1 MDALT
6 QLLAD
11 LVAVDSVNPSLVP
24 GGAGE
29 GEIARFMA
37 RWLAGAGLEVHV
49 EEVLPGRPNVVAVA
63 RGKGGGK
70 SLLLNGHIDTVGVEG
85 MAAPHQPRIEGGR
98 LYGRGGY
105 DMKGGVAAAMM
116 ATARAAQ
123 LGLEGDVIFTG
134 VMDEEH
140 AGLGT
145 TNLVERWR
153 ADAALVAEPTE
164 LELAVAHKGFVWFE
178 VETRGVAAH
187 GSRPHLGVDAIVQ
200 MGRFLTELGDLD
212 RGLQAVPR
220 HALLGGGSVHAS
232 LIAGGREL
240 STYPDRCLLSLERR
254 TIPGQNGEMAEAEL
268 AEILARLA
276 ARDSRFEAKLSRGL
290 ERLPLETAE
299 DHPFVA
305 AARGAAETVLS
316 RPAPAAGVSYWSDAA
331 TLAQAGMPTLLFG
344 PTGDGA
350 HAAVE
355 WVDLA
360 SVETCAEMYVELAR
374 RWCG

>member
-1 MDALT
+1 MTPLA

-11 LVAVDSVNPSLVP
+11 LVAIDSVNPSLVT
-24 GGAGE
+24 GAAGE
-29 GEIARFMA
+29 AEIARFI
-37 RWLAGAGLEVHV
+37 AGWMEREGLEVHL

-63 RGKGGGK
+63 RGTGGGR

-85 MAAPHQPRIEGGR
+85 MAAPHEPRIEGGR

-116 ATARAAQ
+116 ATARATEHSLA
-123 LGLEGDVIFTG
+123 GDVIFTA

-145 TNLVERWR
+145 AAVVERWR

-178 VETRGVAAH
+178 VETWGVAAH

-200 MGRFLTELGDLD
+200 MGRLLAEIGELDA
-212 RGLQAVPR
+212 RLQAEPR
-220 HALLGGGSVHAS
+220 HPLLGGGSVHAS
-232 LIAGGREL
+232 IISGGREL
-240 STYPDRCLLSLERR
+240 STYPERCLLSLERR
-254 TIPGQNGEMAEAEL
+254 TIPGQDAAGAEAEL
-268 AEILARLA
+268 RDLA
-276 ARDSRFEAKLSRGL
+276 ARLGAGNPSFRAEIRRGL
-290 ERLPLETAE
+290 ERAPLETAP

-305 AARGAAETVLS
+305 ATRAAVERVLG
-316 RPAPAAGVSYWSDAA
+316 RPASATGVSYWSDAA

-344 PTGDGA
+344 PTGEGA
-350 HAAVE
+350 HAAE
-355 WVDLA
+355 ECVDLA
-360 SVETCAEMYVELAR
+360 SVETCAEVYVELAR